1 MRSTSFHAATHILTI
16 DQAGH
21 VMNSSIELSAAE
33 DAALATVVSLLRD
46 LTADYDISIPHDPSI
61 ELQGTLGLDSI
72 DVTQLSSDLQSHYG
86 PAVNLAEYCSQ
97 MDLDAIYH
105 LTLGDIARYV
115 ASRLDPV
122 AS

>member
-1 MRSTSFHAATHILTI
+1 
-16 DQAGH
+16 
-21 VMNSSIELSAAE
+21 MNSSSELSAAE

-46 LTADYDISIPHDPSI
+46 LTVDYHISIPHDPCI
-61 ELQGTLGLDSI
+61 ELQGALGLDSI

-97 MDLDAIYH
+97 LDLDAIYH

-115 ASRLDPV
+115 ASRLNP
-122 AS
+122 AAG

>member
-1 MRSTSFHAATHILTI
+1 
-16 DQAGH
+16 
-21 VMNSSIELSAAE
+21 MNSSSELSAAE

-46 LTADYDISIPHDPSI
+46 LTADYQISIPHDPCI

-97 MDLDAIYH
+97 LDLDAIYR

-115 ASRLDPV
+115 ASRLNPG